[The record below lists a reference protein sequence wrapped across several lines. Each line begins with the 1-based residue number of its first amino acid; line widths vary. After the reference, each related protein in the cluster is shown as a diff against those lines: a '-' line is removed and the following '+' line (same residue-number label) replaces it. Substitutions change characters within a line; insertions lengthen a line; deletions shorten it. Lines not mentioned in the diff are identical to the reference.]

1 MKEPNLQCWKRKSS
15 SREFGVGCMYHF
27 LAVIYYFGIVRLP
40 GKRDYWS
47 NCKWMPAHPICN
59 MSSMSR
65 DRFEVIWRNFHF
77 NVVYNEDDFVSTP
90 EEENEKEEEE
100 ELVDLFMERIV
111 HDQEQNETNPGVE
124 LPEQEIEKVKL
135 WYDKI
140 KPMVDH
146 VRETSL
152 QLIHVLGSCLSIDE
166 MMIRFSGRSFETHRI
181 KNKPIGEGYKLFAL
195 STSSG
200 YVVNLTPDGRVAAKT
215 DGRQDY
221 SIEKSEFGK
230 IGTMIMYLIE
240 SISIL
245 KGKQLDRIKK
255 QEQRKRLRSTSNL
268 IVEQCQTN
276 FVIAMD
282 NYFTLPKVIQSLR
295 KLGIGV
301 VGTCR
306 FKRGWPP
313 AGLKNVDDKKAN
325 FNDFYWLVDEMENL
339 VARWMDN
346 GMVSVV
352 STVHNV
358 DAFIERTRRKPRK
371 TLKNKGHVDTI
382 WGKNGKANV
391 KIPTLIEDYNHWM
404 GGVDLSDQRISYY
417 HPDIRCR
424 RNWVPIFIQLLSII
438 RNNSFLVMK
447 AQFKGT
453 KVTHK
458 EFTLQIIDELMSR
471 AEKYSDQTRT
481 EFFSSPAA
489 SSLTEEART
498 PDYKSTA
505 EETLQSKMIKRKRVT
520 KSLVESKGDNWLSE
534 KFPRRLH
541 PPKSKHIRYIPKGAT
556 RSACVYCSIQFARK
570 KEKDPKLEY
579 QKEVKRTRHICS
591 YCQEY
596 LCKNHFDV
604 FHEPDVRRG

>member
-1 MKEPNLQCWKRKSS
+1 
-15 SREFGVGCMYHF
+15 
-27 LAVIYYFGIVRLP
+27 
-40 GKRDYWS
+40 
-47 NCKWMPAHPICN
+47 
-59 MSSMSR
+59 
-65 DRFEVIWRNFHF
+65 
-77 NVVYNEDDFVSTP
+77 
-90 EEENEKEEEE
+90 
-100 ELVDLFMERIV
+100 
-111 HDQEQNETNPGVE
+111 
-124 LPEQEIEKVKL
+124 
-135 WYDKI
+135 
-140 KPMVDH
+140 
-146 VRETSL
+146 
-152 QLIHVLGSCLSIDE
+152 
-166 MMIRFSGRSFETHRI
+166 
-181 KNKPIGEGYKLFAL
+181 
-195 STSSG
+195 
-200 YVVNLTPDGRVAAKT
+200 
-215 DGRQDY
+215 
-221 SIEKSEFGK
+221 
-230 IGTMIMYLIE
+230 MYLIE

-295 KLGIGV
+295 KIGIGV

-358 DAFIERTRRKPRK
+358 DSFIERTRRKPRK
-371 TLKNKGHVDTI
+371 TLKNKDHVDTI

-391 KIPTLIEDYNHWM
+391 KIPTLIDDYNHWM

-458 EFTLQIIDELMSR
+458 EFTLQIIDELMIR

-481 EFFSSPAA
+481 DFFPSPAA

-556 RSACVYCSIQFARK
+556 RSACVYCSIQFARE